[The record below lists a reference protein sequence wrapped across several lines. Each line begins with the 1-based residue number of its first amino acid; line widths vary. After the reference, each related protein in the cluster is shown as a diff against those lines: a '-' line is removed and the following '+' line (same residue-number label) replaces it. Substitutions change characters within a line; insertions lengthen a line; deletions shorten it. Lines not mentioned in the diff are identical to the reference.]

1 MKTLLDQHAT
11 RLDALGLDCE
21 NLVRVIA
28 TLLSVS
34 GASYEAHRGS
44 LWVKG
49 VGHVEPH
56 HWIVL
61 SNGETVD
68 FRAQLWLGN
77 EPNIPHGVFTPT
89 HAQIY
94 TSHSTFSAVV
104 HEVVFFALT
113 GVRICDF
120 GVGEKSPPKLPM
132 ISAKN
137 SAITSRQTGTTIR
150 RSTGA
155 LPT

>member
-28 TLLSVS
+28 TLLSAK

-49 VGHVEPH
+49 IGHVDPH

-61 SNGETVD
+61 SSGETVD
-68 FRAQLWLGN
+68 FRARLWLGN
-77 EPNIPHGVFTPT
+77 EAHIPHGVFTPT

-113 GVRICDF
+113 GVRICNF
-120 GVGEKSPPKLPM
+120 GAGEKSPSESPM
-132 ISAKN
+132 ISSEN
-137 SAITSRQTGTTIR
+137 SDITRRQTGTTIS
-150 RSTGA
+150 RSAGA
-155 LPT
+155 MPT

>member
-1 MKTLLDQHAT
+1 MKTLLDQHAI

-21 NLVRVIA
+21 NLVRVTA
-28 TLLSVS
+28 TLLSAN
-34 GASYEAHRGS
+34 GTSYEAHRGS

-49 VGHVEPH
+49 IGHVEPH

-61 SNGETVD
+61 SSGETVD
-68 FRAQLWLGN
+68 FRARLWLGN
-77 EPNIPHGVFTPT
+77 EAHIPHGVFTPT

-113 GVRICDF
+113 GVRIGDF
-120 GVGEKSPPKLPM
+120 GVGEEPQSESPK
-132 ISAKN
+132 ISAEN
-137 SAITSRQTGTTIR
+137 NAIKRQQTEITIR
-150 RSTGA
+150 RSASA